1 MSDLSNHKWDTSQYT
16 AIKNKHILVEPARY
30 DRYLQLETEN
40 IDLREQLLFADQRI
54 KLLELQMQLKT
65 NCKPA

>member
-1 MSDLSNHKWDTSQYT
+1 MRKTPKTDN
-16 AIKNKHILVEPARY
+16 AIH
-30 DRYLQLETEN
+30 YLAHRTDFVKLCGEIEREN